1 VLPSIGL
8 PGSVLEW
15 GGSNAKNMKRIL
27 LVANTDWYLYNY
39 RLSLACYLSQ
49 QGFEVVLVSPAG
61 EYTHALQ
68 AKGLRWVEW
77 RVGRQTLAPWKE
89 LRSVLQLVKIYRQEK
104 PTLVHHCTAKAV
116 TYGSL
121 AAMVSRVPG
130 VINNITGLGFVFIR
144 QDAKAR
150 AVRQMMQGLYWLA
163 GKHPNYATIFENP
176 ADQEYFLSKRMTSPE
191 RTWLI
196 EGVGVDVD
204 AFVPLSEPAGVPVVV
219 LPARMLWDKGVG
231 TLVEAGRLLKKKA
244 QARLALVGK
253 PDHGNPG
260 TVDEPTLRRWVEEG
274 AVEWWG
280 WQEDMKSVYSRC
292 HIVTLPSSYGEGVP
306 TSLLEAAAC
315 GRPIVASD
323 IPGCRE
329 VVAHGE
335 NGLLV
340 PPGNAEALAEALAIL
355 VHDADLRREMGRAG
369 RQRVLER
376 FSKERINAAT
386 LAVYHNVL
394 GVNR

>member
-1 VLPSIGL
+1 M
-8 PGSVLEW
+8 
-15 GGSNAKNMKRIL
+15 NRIL

-39 RLSLACYLSQ
+39 RFSLARHLAQ
-49 QGFEVVLVSPAG
+49 QGFEAVLVSPAG
-61 EYTHALQ
+61 EYTRALQ
-68 AKGLRWVEW
+68 EKGLRWVEW

-89 LRSVLQLVKIYRQEK
+89 LRSVLQLIQIYHQEK
-104 PTLVHHCTAKAV
+104 PVLVHHFTAKAV

-121 AAMVSRVPG
+121 AAIFSRVPC
-130 VINNITGLGFVFIR
+130 VINNITGLGYIFIR
-144 QDAKAR
+144 QDAKAQALR
-150 AVRQMMQGLYWLA
+150 RMIQGLYWLA
-163 GKHPNYATIFENP
+163 GRHPNCTTIFENP
-176 ADQEYFLSKRMTSPE
+176 ADREYFLSNRLVSPE

-204 AFVPLSEPAGVPVVV
+204 HFVPLPEPAGVPVVV

-231 TLVEAGRLLKKKA
+231 VLVEASQLLKKKV
-244 QARLALVGK
+244 QVRLALVGK

-260 TVDEPTLRRWVEEG
+260 TIDEPTLRRWVEEG

-280 WQEDMKSVYSRC
+280 WQADMKSVYARC

-306 TSLLEAAAC
+306 TALLEASAC
-315 GRPIVASD
+315 ARPIVASD

-329 VVAHGE
+329 VVVHGE

-340 PPGNAEALAEALAIL
+340 PPGNADALAEALAIL
-355 VHDADLRREMGRAG
+355 VHDADLRRKMGNAG

-376 FSKERINAAT
+376 FSDDRINAAT
-386 LAVYHNVL
+386 FAVYHKVL
-394 GVNR
+394 SSSH

>member
-1 VLPSIGL
+1 
-8 PGSVLEW
+8 
-15 GGSNAKNMKRIL
+15 MKRIL
-27 LVANTDWYLYNY
+27 LVANTDWYLYNF
-39 RLSLACYLSQ
+39 RLSLACYLTQ

-61 EYTHALQ
+61 EYTRALQ

-77 RVGRQTLAPWKE
+77 KVGRQTLAPWKE
-89 LRSVLQLVKIYRQEK
+89 LRSALQLIQIYRREK
-104 PTLVHHCTAKAV
+104 PALVHHCTAKAV

-121 AAMVSRVPG
+121 AAILSRVPG
-130 VINNITGLGFVFIR
+130 VINNITGLGTMFIR

-150 AVRQMMQGLYWLA
+150 VVRQMMQGLYWLA
-163 GKHPNYATIFENP
+163 SRHPNCATIFENP
-176 ADQEYFLSKRMTSPE
+176 ADREYFLSKRLTSPE

-204 AFVPLSEPAGVPVVV
+204 AFVPLPEPAGVPVVV

-231 TLVEAGRLLKKKA
+231 VLVEASPLLKKKA

-253 PDHGNPG
+253 PDEGNPG

-280 WQEDMKSVYSRC
+280 WQADMKSVYAHC

-306 TSLLEAAAC
+306 TSLLEAAAS

-329 VVAHGE
+329 VVVHGE
-335 NGLLV
+335 NGFLV

-355 VHDADLRREMGRAG
+355 VNEADLRRKMGNAG

-376 FSKERINAAT
+376 FSKDRINAAT
-386 LAVYHNVL
+386 LVVYHKVL
-394 GVNR
+394 GASH

>member
-1 VLPSIGL
+1 MS
-8 PGSVLEW
+8 
-15 GGSNAKNMKRIL
+15 RIL
-27 LVANTDWYLYNY
+27 LVANTDWYLYNF
-39 RLSLACYLSQ
+39 RLSLARHLAQ
-49 QGFEVVLVSPAG
+49 QGFETVLVSPAG
-61 EYTHALQ
+61 EYTRALQ

-89 LRSVLQLVKIYRQEK
+89 LRSILQLIQIYHQEK
-104 PTLVHHCTAKAV
+104 PALVHHFTAKAV

-121 AAMVSRVPG
+121 AAILNRVPG
-130 VINNITGLGFVFIR
+130 VINNITGLGYTFIR
-144 QDAKAR
+144 QDAKAQ
-150 AVRQMMQGLYWLA
+150 ALRQMIQGLYWLA
-163 GKHPNYATIFENP
+163 ARHPNCATIFENP
-176 ADQEYFLSKRMTSPE
+176 ADREYFISKRLVSPE

-196 EGVGVDVD
+196 EGAGVDVD
-204 AFVPLSEPAGVPVVV
+204 HFVPLPEPAGVPVVV

-231 TLVEAGRLLKKKA
+231 VLVEAGHLLKEKA

-280 WQEDMKSVYSRC
+280 WQADMKSVYARC

-306 TSLLEAAAC
+306 TTLLEAAAC
-315 GRPIVASD
+315 ARPIVASD

-329 VVAHGE
+329 VVVHGE

-340 PPGNAEALAEALAIL
+340 PPGNADALAEALAIL
-355 VHDADLRREMGRAG
+355 VHDADLRGKMGNAG

-376 FSKERINAAT
+376 FSNDRINTAT
-386 LAVYHNVL
+386 FAVYHKVL
-394 GVNR
+394 SSSH